1 MGENADIPPCR
12 LLMCLNKDKLMMIA
26 GMNAWAELAK
36 ASSNMMNT
44 HLRLNETMTA
54 SRSVIGARM
63 TVMGKAACR
72 PAQGDY
78 AELGGMVHEKV
89 VAIAKVNEALVEQ
102 WSAMLADATKQAQHL
117 CDLIWAGR
125 PLRAGDMV
133 GFAERSMEHA
143 TRMITRSMD
152 AGGLAL
158 APVHLQATANAR
170 RLRK

>member
-1 MGENADIPPCR
+1 MGREWDILPCR
-12 LLMCLNKDKLMMIA
+12 RLTRLNKDKLMMIA
-26 GMNAWAELAK
+26 AMNAWAELAK

-78 AELGGMVHEKV
+78 AELGGMMHEKV

-102 WSAMLADATKQAQHL
+102 WPAMMADATKQAQHL
-117 CDLIWAGR
+117 CDLLLGAR
-125 PLRAGDMV
+125 PLRAGDV
-133 GFAERSMEHA
+133 LGLAERSMEHA

-152 AGGLAL
+152 TGGLAL

-170 RLRK
+170 RLSE

>member
-1 MGENADIPPCR
+1 
-12 LLMCLNKDKLMMIA
+12 MMIA

-36 ASSNMMNT
+36 ASSNMVNT

-63 TVMGKAACR
+63 AVMGKAACH

-78 AELGGMVHEKV
+78 AEIGGMVHEKV
-89 VAIAKVNEALVEQ
+89 VAVAKVNEALIEQ

-117 CDLIWAGR
+117 RDLLLGGH
-125 PLRAGDMV
+125 PLRAGDV
-133 GFAERSMEHA
+133 AGLAERWMEHA

-170 RLRK
+170 RLSK